1 MQEMRAS
8 ELSKKLGCEYIGRG
22 DVAVRAAAPI
32 DSAGKGDLT
41 FYTNVKFKKS
51 LATTKASVIIAW
63 DDIGRDDIT
72 VILSENPLLTFA
84 QALHLLYPTHRE
96 EPFISPLASIHEEAE
111 VSGLATVMHFAC
123 IEKQVRV
130 ENHVVI
136 HPGVYLGEGV
146 SVGENSVLHPS
157 VAVLKGCKIGKN
169 VIIHPGAV
177 IGTDGF
183 GFARH
188 SEGYFKVP
196 QIGNVVLEDYVEVG
210 ANTTI
215 DRAALGE
222 TRVKEGSKLDNLV
235 QVGHNVVIGKHCIIA
250 SQTGISG
257 SVVIGDEVMLGG
269 QTGVADHLEIEGG
282 IMVAAKSGI
291 PSSLS
296 AKESAVWSGI
306 PVIPH
311 KKWLRLAG
319 SFGKIPDLFK
329 KIARLEKELELMK
342 RERGG

>member
-1 MQEMRAS
+1 MQGMRAS
-8 ELSKKLGCEYIGRG
+8 ELSERLGCEFVGRG
-22 DVAVRAAAPI
+22 DVTVRAAAPI
-32 DSAGKGDLT
+32 DKAGMGDLT
-41 FYTNVKFKKS
+41 FYGNVKFKKS

-63 DDIGRDDIT
+63 EDIGRDDIT

-84 QALHLLYPTHRE
+84 RALHLLYPPRRE

-111 VSGLATVMHFAC
+111 VSDLATVMHFAC
-123 IEKQVRV
+123 IEKQVKV
-130 ENHVVI
+130 EDHAVI

-146 SVGENSVLHPS
+146 TVGENSVLYPS
-157 VAVLKGCKIGKN
+157 VTVLKGCKIGKH

-183 GFARH
+183 GFVRH
-188 SEGYFKVP
+188 GERYAKVP
-196 QIGNVVLEDYVEVG
+196 QIGNVVLEDHVEVG

-222 TRVKEGSKLDNLV
+222 TRVREGSKLDNLV
-235 QVGHNVVIGKHCIIA
+235 QVGHNVEIGKHSIIA

-257 SVVIGDEVMLGG
+257 SVVIGDWVMLGG
-269 QTGVADHLEIEGG
+269 QTGVADHLEIDGG

-296 AKESAVWSGI
+296 AKESTVWSGI

-319 SFGKIPDLFK
+319 SLGKIPDLFRK
-329 KIARLEKELELMK
+329 VARLERELELMK
-342 RERGG
+342 REKGG